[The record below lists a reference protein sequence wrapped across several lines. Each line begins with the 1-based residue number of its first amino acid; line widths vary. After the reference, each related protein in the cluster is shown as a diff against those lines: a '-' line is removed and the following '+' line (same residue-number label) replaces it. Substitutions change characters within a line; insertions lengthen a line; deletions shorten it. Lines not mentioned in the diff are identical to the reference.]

1 MSCSRRALVRR
12 LLQDLGAGV
21 GLILHRSLPPAL
33 AAEEESARNQTGPLT
48 VRVTRPFDAETPVRE
63 FTSFLTPNHRFFV
76 RSHFGPPPA
85 EAVAGERPAVTR
97 CHWCACRCPDRVR
110 RDFLRRRWVRPIDE
124 LDRTGCRDDD
134 TS

>member
-85 EAVAGERPAVTR
+85 EAVAGATWTLHVTDWWSESAR
-97 CHWCACRCPDRVR
+97 
-110 RDFLRRRWVRPIDE
+110 
-124 LDRTGCRDDD
+124 
-134 TS
+134 